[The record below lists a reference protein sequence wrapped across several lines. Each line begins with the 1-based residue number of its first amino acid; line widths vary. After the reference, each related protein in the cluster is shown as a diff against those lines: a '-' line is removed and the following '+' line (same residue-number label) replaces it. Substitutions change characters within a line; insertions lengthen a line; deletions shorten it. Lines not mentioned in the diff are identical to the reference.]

1 MWGHPVEDNITLNMC
16 PRVIFDMNIYMTSQ
30 QVVSMDILED
40 EYMKFTVET
49 QIQYHTNLMQ
59 NKMFHF
65 LFYNKK
71 TSGKGSGNSLMIVI
85 T

>member
-1 MWGHPVEDNITLNMC
+1 MTLKMYC

-30 QVVSMDILED
+30 QVVSMDILE
-40 EYMKFTVET
+40 EGYMKFTVKTE
-49 QIQYHTNLMQ
+49 IQYHTNLMQ

-65 LFYNKK
+65 FNGSG
-71 TSGKGSGNSLMIVI
+71 SGKGSGNSLMIVI